1 MGEAISAEWGRSRLH
16 KGQRVVAA
24 GRGKVRDGRLAG
36 RGGVGMVPGGK
47 GGGKGTGKGKEEVGR
62 LAGRQA
68 GGRAGGRAVGRG
80 RGAFPYFKNDSEVPR

>member
-36 RGGVGMVPGGK
+36 RGGGGD
-47 GGGKGTGKGKEEVGR
+47 GTGRE
-62 LAGRQA
+62 
-68 GGRAGGRAVGRG
+68 RG
-80 RGAFPYFKNDSEVPR
+80 WERNGEG